1 MLNNE
6 INFLKKHNV
15 CINGVI
21 HVGAHRGEEVDYYEN
36 VFNAKQAIFIEPNP
50 DVFKEL
56 NFNLDNKKYYD
67 IICHTYCYAVSDYN
81 GVGKFNIIYG
91 NDADFMTGNKGCSS
105 LLELNVEN
113 INNSNNQN
121 HFNLK
126 NQIDVVVKKLDDIL
140 IENKH
145 ELSNFDFMN
154 IDAQG
159 VELQILKGSTN
170 LLENGSIEAILIEAT
185 LEQPFYMNNSDF
197 NEIKEYLKI
206 FGFNYREIFWHS
218 YGKWGDAL
226 FIKEK

>member
-6 INFLKKHNV
+6 IQFLKNHNV
-15 CINGVI
+15 RINGVI

-36 VFNAKQAIFIEPNP
+36 VFNAKEAILIEPNP
-50 DVFKEL
+50 EVFKEL
-56 NFNLDNKKYYD
+56 KFNLDNKKYYD
-67 IICHTYCYAVSDYN
+67 ILCHTYCYAVSDYS

-91 NDADFMTGNKGCSS
+91 NDATFMAGNKGCSS
-105 LLELNVEN
+105 LLEMNIEN
-113 INNSNNQN
+113 IKNSNNEN

-159 VELQILKGSTN
+159 VELQILKGSTDI
-170 LLENGSIEAILIEAT
+170 LKKGSIQAILIEAT
-185 LEQPFYMNNSDF
+185 LEQPFYINNSDF

-206 FGFNYREIFWHS
+206 FGFNYKEIFWHS